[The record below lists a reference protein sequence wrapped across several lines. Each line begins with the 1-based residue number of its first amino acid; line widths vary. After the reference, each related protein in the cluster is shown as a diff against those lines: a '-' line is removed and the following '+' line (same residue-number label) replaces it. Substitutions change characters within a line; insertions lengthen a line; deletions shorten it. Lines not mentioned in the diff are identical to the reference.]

1 MKKYGNNNWYQIA
14 KEMDGRNIRQCRE
27 SWNNYLSPEVENG
40 PWTKEEDE
48 LLFQSFAKYGPRWI
62 FISNFFQTLTDINIK
77 SRFQVHFRRY
87 TKTMKNML
95 KKLQKIL

>member
-27 SWNNYLSPEVENG
+27 SLNNYLSPEVENG

-95 KKLQKIL
+95 KQ